1 MHCHVIL
8 VMSEVSVCKSTV
20 TLEAAE
26 QNVFPASPSTC
37 MVPEFLC
44 PHHTTLCSEVSLSSP
59 LCIHNLPRL
68 PLSQK
73 PRACYASTPSLS
85 YVLSSPFFIL

>member
-1 MHCHVIL
+1 MSCHVIP
-8 VMSEVSVCKSTV
+8 VKSEVGVCKSIV

-26 QNVFPASPSTC
+26 QNVFPAFSSTC
-37 MVPEFLC
+37 MVQEFFC

-59 LCIHNLPRL
+59 LCIPNLPRL

-85 YVLSSPFFIL
+85 YVLSSPLFIL